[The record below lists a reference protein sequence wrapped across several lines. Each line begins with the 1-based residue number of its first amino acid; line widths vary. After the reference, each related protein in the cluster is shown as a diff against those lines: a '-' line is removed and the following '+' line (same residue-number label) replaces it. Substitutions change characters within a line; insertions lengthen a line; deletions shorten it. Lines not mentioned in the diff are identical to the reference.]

1 MTNFERWRN
10 YTDGLSSPDNF
21 VNWGWIYCV
30 AACLQRRVWIGN
42 SDAGGLPAEDNCL
55 FPNMQVILVGDPGVG
70 KGLVIKSVSSLVK
83 HWQRKDKNKDDFMP
97 DLVAMTELASQ
108 AQIVKEANDEKAA
121 SDEYQGNSGKK
132 GAEIV
137 KPLLFP
143 IAADATTFEA
153 LVEAVSESITT
164 INYVK
169 HKVDGS
175 KSLGFYGHCS
185 LCFLLPELSSL
196 LRKRTNDTV
205 NYLLGLYD
213 CPLDFEYRTKNSGRD
228 RVRRGC
234 INLLAGT
241 TPGFIQSTFDD
252 SLLDEGFTSRTFFI
266 YAAKNRKNQ
275 AFIPV
280 LTQEQL
286 EHKTALL
293 KHIKRLSGLYGPVK
307 LGEGVVEFINEWW
320 ERVESDK
327 SLRPNKSP
335 KLVPYYARKNIHLLK
350 VAMCIHFGES
360 VEMTL
365 PLSAVVRALAILDK
379 EELTMDRAIVIH
391 TNETTKLMA
400 KVLETLKSGKKDY
413 VQLLVDCHGSYRTKK
428 EMDETLDLLIEM
440 EQIKKRTET
449 DEETEI
455 VNTYWMII

>member
-1 MTNFERWRN
+1 MTNFEKWLA
-10 YTDGLSSPDNF
+10 YTDGLSSPNNF
-21 VNWGWIYCV
+21 IEFGWIYTI

-42 SDAGGLPAEDNCL
+42 ADLKGLPAEDNCL
-55 FPNMQVILVGDPGVG
+55 FPNMQVILVGEPGVG

-97 DLVAMTELASQ
+97 DLAALTELSQQ
-108 AQIVKEANDEKAA
+108 AQIVQESANEKATQ
-121 SDEYQGNSGKK
+121 DEYQGKVGKH
-132 GAEIV
+132 GGEIRQ
-137 KPLLFP
+137 PLLFP
-143 IAADATTFEA
+143 VAADATTFEA
-153 LVEAVSESITT
+153 LVEAVSESITH

-169 HKVDGS
+169 HKEDGT
-175 KSLGFYGHCS
+175 KALGHYGHCS

-275 AFIPV
+275 AFIPI
-280 LTQEQL
+280 LTAEQL
-286 EHKTALL
+286 EHKQSLL
-293 KHIKRLSGLYGPVK
+293 KHIKKLSGLYGPIT
-307 LGEGVVEFINEWW
+307 LGEGVVEFIQEWW
-320 ERVESDK
+320 NKVETDK
-327 SLRPNKSP
+327 SLRPNKSL
-335 KLVPYYARKNIHLLK
+335 KLIPYYARKNIHLLK
-350 VAMCIHFGES
+350 VAMAIHFGES
-360 VEMTL
+360 TDMTL
-365 PLSAVVRALAILDK
+365 PLSAVMRALAILDK
-379 EELTMDRAIVIH
+379 EELFMDKAIVIH

-413 VQLLVDCHGSYRTKK
+413 VALLCDCHGSYKTRK
-428 EMDETLDLLIEM
+428 ELDDTLDLLVTM
-440 EQIKKRTET
+440 EQIKTKSET
-449 DEETEI
+449 NEETETTT
-455 VNTYWMII
+455 VYWMLI